1 MDQRG
6 IIIKPV
12 INTIFITVCVII
24 LFVGCGREPGEKEY
38 KSALKAIEEKDLI
51 RARSHLEISYRET
64 VSIKDKIERANQ
76 LGIILWKLN
85 DINLA
90 NQYFNEAAEL
100 GNTSYTLLFNQATT
114 LLYLDRLEESNLIL
128 QNLINQYPNKSDIY
142 ALLGLYYYKNNDYEN
157 AMMYIKRAKDKG
169 ANNPKLSVIN
179 ELIKLHN
186 GLDPYLINETL
197 KKSIND
203 DPKYLPTYYNLAF
216 INKNYLDELAIAK
229 DYIHQYLELSTTD
242 SPQYQQGKR
251 ILNEIKKEID
261 KPIKNIDQN
270 EINDLMQKGS
280 KKIEE
285 KLFVEAI
292 KIYREVVKKDK
303 KNKNA
308 FFNIGHAYF
317 RLNNLDAAAAAF
329 KQALDLDPTNKDAR
343 YNLAVT
349 YYKNKKI
356 ELAEKETMTLLEQN
370 YPGARKLQ
378 TAINAVQ

>member
-1 MDQRG
+1 MDSRG
-6 IIIKPV
+6 VIIKPV
-12 INTIFITVCVII
+12 INTISITVCVII
-24 LFVGCGREPGEKEY
+24 LFVGCGREPGDKEY

-64 VSIKDKIERANQ
+64 VSIKEKIERANQ

-85 DINLA
+85 DIKLA

-100 GNTSYTLLFNQATT
+100 GNTSYNLLFNQATT
-114 LLYLDRLEESNLIL
+114 FLYLDRLEESNLIL
-128 QNLINQYPNKSDIY
+128 QNLINQYPNQSDVY

-157 AMMYIKRAKDKG
+157 ALIYIQRAQDKG
-169 ANNPKLSVIN
+169 ASNPKLSIIN
-179 ELIKLHN
+179 ELIKLRN

-197 KKSIND
+197 KKSIDN

-216 INKNYLDELAIAK
+216 INKKYLNELAIAK

-251 ILNEIKKEID
+251 LLNEIEKEKKQ
-261 KPIKNIDQN
+261 PIKNIDRN
-270 EINDLMQKGS
+270 KINDLMRKGS

-285 KLFVEAI
+285 KLFMEAI
-292 KIYREVVKKDK
+292 KIYREVIKEDK

-317 RLNNLDAAAAAF
+317 RLNNFDAAATAF
-329 KQALDLDPTNKDAR
+329 KQTLDIDPTNKDAR

-349 YYKNKKI
+349 YYKNKRLD
-356 ELAEKETMTLLEQN
+356 LAEKETMTLLEQN
-370 YPGARKLQ
+370 YPGAKKLQ
-378 TAINAVQ
+378 TVINAVQ